1 MPLLLIQVRDISA
14 SNTSQHNG
22 PWFLDAPE
30 STGPRSL
37 ASTSSVISSSSSKKL
52 KAGAIA
58 GVVIGGKLD
67 CLYRYTGH

>member
-1 MPLLLIQVRDISA
+1 MD
-14 SNTSQHNG
+14 HG
-22 PWFLDAPE
+22 FLDAPE